1 MINLLPNSR
10 YIELKSDGVPPQ
22 KLVEATVA
30 KLGIQNYLQLEKVP
44 DDADEKFVPKM
55 LQELRLRPTA
65 IPMDEGGLKELLL
78 TGLEDD
84 DGAQL
89 PARQWSPF
97 MQTDPVALSKGKLV

>member
-10 YIELKSDGVPPQ
+10 YIALQSDGIPPQ

-30 KLGIQNYLQLEKVP
+30 KLGIQNYLQLEKTP

-65 IPMDEGGLKELLL
+65 RPMEEGGLKELLL

-84 DGAQL
+84 DG
-89 PARQWSPF
+89 
-97 MQTDPVALSKGKLV
+97 V